1 MRDGRPVH
9 DFRAD
14 LDHALACEARDEI
27 LQAEAIY
34 RAVLQRAPGQA
45 DASQRLAHLALRRGQ
60 AAAAVSLLESALRL
74 APGHPQLNID
84 LAIALANADDFP
96 AAISSLEATLGTT
109 PDNSPAWLLLGQLRD
124 STGDRAGALKAWY
137 QAITRAQRAGFWK
150 DRETTPVHLLDAV
163 IDAIAAVRQGRRELF
178 FAVLDTARQQ
188 FGAKAVTRVE
198 RALTGYLGEWDSTP
212 ADPRQRPKFFFFPDL
227 PNPPYHDPALQPWAG
242 QLLAAFPQIRA
253 DALRVLNEDRR
264 LPNFIPADARVED
277 YVSGAG
283 AAPSWEAFFF
293 YRRGTRFAANHER
306 CPATSAALE
315 SIELCRIADQA
326 PEILFSILKP
336 GSHINPHHG
345 VSNVRL
351 VMHLPLS
358 VPHSCALNLV
368 GHGEHHWQEGRLV
381 MFDDTYLHEAWNR
394 SDETRIV
401 LLMDCWNPHLT
412 APEKIAVKELIEMIS
427 GLHEATWTRKPSVN

>member
-1 MRDGRPVH
+1 MRDGSAVDELRV
-9 DFRAD
+9 D
-14 LDHALACEARDEI
+14 LDQALACEARNEI
-27 LQAEAIY
+27 LRAEAIY
-34 RAVLQRAPGQA
+34 QAVLRRAPGQA

-60 AAAAVSLLESALRL
+60 AATAVNLLEFALRL
-74 APGHPQLNID
+74 QPAHPQLSID
-84 LAIALANADDFP
+84 LAVALANADDLP
-96 AAISSLEATLGTT
+96 AAISSLQASLART
-109 PDNSPAWLLLGQLRD
+109 PDNPPAWLLLGQLQD
-124 STGDRAGALKAWY
+124 SAGDRLDALKAWY
-137 QAITRAQRAGFWK
+137 QAITRAQRAGSWK
-150 DRETTPVHLLDAV
+150 DQETTPLHLLDAV
-163 IDAIAAVRQGRRELF
+163 VDAIAAVRQGRRELF
-178 FAVLDTARQQ
+178 FAVLDSARRQ
-188 FGAKAVTRVE
+188 FGAEALTRVE
-198 RALTGYLGEWDSTP
+198 RALTGYLREWDSTP
-212 ADPRQRPKFFFFPDL
+212 ADPRQRPKFFFFPGL
-227 PNPPYHDPALQPWAG
+227 PNSPYHDPALQPWAS
-242 QLLAAFPQIRA
+242 QLIEAFPRIRA
-253 DALRVLNEDRR
+253 DALRVLDEDRR

-306 CPATSAALE
+306 CPATSAVLE

-368 GHGEHHWQEGRLV
+368 DHGEHHWQEGRLV

-394 SDETRIV
+394 SEETRIV

-412 APEKIAVKELIEMIS
+412 EAEKIAVKELIETIS
-427 GLHEATWTRKPSVN
+427 GLHESSWTRKPSAN

>member
-1 MRDGRPVH
+1 MRDGSPV
-9 DFRAD
+9 DDLRAD
-14 LDHALACEARDEI
+14 LDQALACEARNEV
-27 LQAEAIY
+27 LRAEAIY
-34 RAVLQRAPGQA
+34 QAVLRRAPGQA
-45 DASQRLAHLALRRGQ
+45 DASLRLAHLALRRGQ
-60 AAAAVSLLESALRL
+60 AATAVSLLEFALRL
-74 APGHPQLNID
+74 EPGHPQLGID
-84 LAIALANADDFP
+84 LAVALANADDLP
-96 AAISSLEATLGTT
+96 AAISSLQASLGRT
-109 PDNSPAWLLLGQLRD
+109 PDNSPAWLLLGQLHD
-124 STGDRAGALKAWY
+124 AAGDRLGALKAWY
-137 QAITRAQRAGFWK
+137 QAITRAQRAGSWK
-150 DRETTPVHLLDAV
+150 DRETTPLHLLDAV
-163 IDAIAAVRQGRRELF
+163 VDAIAAVREGRRELF
-178 FAVLDTARQQ
+178 FAVLDSARQQ
-188 FGAKAVTRVE
+188 FGADALTRVE
-198 RALTGYLGEWDSTP
+198 RALTGYLREWDSTP
-212 ADPRQRPKFFFFPDL
+212 ADPRQRPKFFFFPGL
-227 PNPPYHDPALQPWAG
+227 PNTPYHDPALQPWAG
-242 QLLAAFPQIRA
+242 QLHAAFPQIRA
-253 DALRVLNEDRR
+253 DALRVLEEDRR

-306 CPATSAALE
+306 CPATSAVLE

-368 GHGEHHWQEGRLV
+368 DHGEHHWQEGRLV

-394 SDETRIV
+394 SEETRIV

-412 APEKIAVKELIEMIS
+412 EAEKVAVKELIEIIS
-427 GLHEATWTRKPSVN
+427 GLHESTWSRKPSAS